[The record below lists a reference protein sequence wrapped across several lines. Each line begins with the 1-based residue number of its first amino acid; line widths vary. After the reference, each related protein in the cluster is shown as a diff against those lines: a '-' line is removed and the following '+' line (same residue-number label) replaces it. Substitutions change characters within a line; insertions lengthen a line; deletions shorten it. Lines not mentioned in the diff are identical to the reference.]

1 MSTKEASESSQGAK
15 GTHCQVKTISI
26 KKTYDFAGE
35 EVE

>member
-1 MSTKEASESSQGAK
+1 MSTKEASESSQGD
-15 GTHCQVKTISI
+15 TQVKTISI